1 MTDLNADCALDRHE
15 FCVINKEKDP
25 SLLFSLFLF
34 FPKLCLFSHRKGK
47 YAEKQLIIIIYML
60 EYERTS
66 HKEFSSPPDCPIET
80 TQQRHNFGK
89 KLNFL

>member
-1 MTDLNADCALDRHE
+1 M
-15 FCVINKEKDP
+15 
-25 SLLFSLFLF
+25 SFL
-34 FPKLCLFSHRKGK
+34 PQKGK